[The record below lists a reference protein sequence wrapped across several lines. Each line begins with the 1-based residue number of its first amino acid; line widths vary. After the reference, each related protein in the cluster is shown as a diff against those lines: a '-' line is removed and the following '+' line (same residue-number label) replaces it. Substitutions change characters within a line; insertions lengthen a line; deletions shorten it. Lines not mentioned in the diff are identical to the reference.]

1 MPVTTIGTSN
11 LTFGLTAEGIGL
23 TQSFS
28 ETRNVE
34 KSEIRNEV
42 GDIKAVAY
50 YNATDSY
57 SLSVAVTG
65 AYSTTA
71 GAAIVLANASSSG
84 GATRIDSITLNKTN
98 DAFVT
103 LDISATR
110 YPNIT

>member
-1 MPVTTIGTSN
+1 MPVTTIGTAN
-11 LTFGLTAEGIGL
+11 LTFGLTSEGLGL

-34 KSEIRNEV
+34 KNEIRNEV
-42 GDIKAVAY
+42 GDIKAVAF
-50 YNATDSY
+50 YNLTDTY

-71 GAAIVLANASSSG
+71 GAAITIANASSSG
-84 GATRIDSITLNKTN
+84 GATRIDSITINKSN
-98 DAFVT
+98 DAFNT

-110 YPNIT
+110 YPNV